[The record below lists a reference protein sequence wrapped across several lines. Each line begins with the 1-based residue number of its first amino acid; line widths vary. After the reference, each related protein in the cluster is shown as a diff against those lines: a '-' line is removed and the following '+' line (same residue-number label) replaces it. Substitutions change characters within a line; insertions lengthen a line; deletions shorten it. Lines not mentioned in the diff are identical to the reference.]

1 MLSSIGLILLSL
13 AFIVSIKKSRARITR
28 LEAQLLIAVNTS
40 AWVIRSSKNRK
51 QLIGML
57 GEYVLTTQSR
67 IEDPKLGEALMEGT
81 PDLPWKDAVDNAKI
95 VAFVL
100 SRFKDEENPLTNGGN
115 YYPYSED
122 QNQSD

>member
-1 MLSSIGLILLSL
+1 
-13 AFIVSIKKSRARITR
+13 
-28 LEAQLLIAVNTS
+28 
-40 AWVIRSSKNRK
+40 
-51 QLIGML
+51 ML